1 MERFREQWE
10 ESNNNVSV
18 RQSELEPML
27 LESSQYRDLGLQF
40 QEWVTRTSS
49 ALSQLSQAQPEVE
62 ELEQAVERHKVHKL
76 GLNITFNR
84 SLRPLYRQFI
94 VFPA

>member
-62 ELEQAVERHKVHKL
+62 ELEQAVEKHKVNKL